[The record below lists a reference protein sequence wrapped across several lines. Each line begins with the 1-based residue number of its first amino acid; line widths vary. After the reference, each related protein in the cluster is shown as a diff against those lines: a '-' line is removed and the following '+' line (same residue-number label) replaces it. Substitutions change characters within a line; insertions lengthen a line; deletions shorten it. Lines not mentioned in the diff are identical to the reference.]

1 MYRVVGNMSTCI
13 EIIKFNDTPNFDLEK
28 HFFHQIVGADLSAY
42 ENGTVDNDSSF
53 SSSSSSD
60 DDDDDDD
67 DDDVRDG
74 DGDGDGEE
82 EGGYKKD
89 IKLNFSEY
97 KNASNNLQDIVDQ
110 KKTAAEALLAERL
123 AINKLG
129 IVSDVPESEEVIEED
144 IFEEEEEEE
153 EEHKI
158 TAAKALLAKL
168 KLAKLKLDKAELRF
182 DEFEKKFSRFT

>member
-1 MYRVVGNMSTCI
+1 MSICI

-42 ENGTVDNDSSF
+42 ENGTVDNDSS
-53 SSSSSSD
+53 SSSD
-60 DDDDDDD
+60 DDDDN
-67 DDDVRDG
+67 DDVG

-82 EGGYKKD
+82 ESGYKKN
-89 IKLNFSEY
+89 IERNFSEY
-97 KNASNNLQDIVDQ
+97 KNASNNLQDIIDQ
-110 KKTAAEALLAERL
+110 KKTAAKTLLAKRL
-123 AINKLG
+123 
-129 IVSDVPESEEVIEED
+129 VSDVPESEEVIEED

-168 KLAKLKLDKAELRF
+168 KLAQLKLDKAELRI
-182 DEFEKKFSRFT
+182 DKIEKEFSGFT